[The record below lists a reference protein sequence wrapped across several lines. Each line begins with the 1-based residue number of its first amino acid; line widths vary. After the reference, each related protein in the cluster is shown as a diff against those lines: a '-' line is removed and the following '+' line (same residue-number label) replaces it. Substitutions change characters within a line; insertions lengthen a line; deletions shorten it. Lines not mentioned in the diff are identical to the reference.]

1 MREKVQEGL
10 TKGRIGAASE
20 RMESEDRINMMTSAV
35 VECWEDL
42 YSPELTAEWDGLV
55 ERSAA
60 NEVFS
65 RLEWLRGW
73 GVSGV
78 RECRPAMVLLREGP
92 RLVAVAPLMR
102 ARRRFCGVETET
114 VEFAGAPNSDYS
126 DFIYEDARHLAPLWD
141 AVRRA
146 VGGADV
152 VRLQQVRRE
161 SATCPFLAR
170 RPGVVGRPCAT
181 GLTVKLP
188 EDSDA
193 PWEAYLKG
201 RGLRRRTLTRIER
214 EGPVDL
220 VAHEGAEAVIER
232 LPVLF
237 EQHMRRWAQ
246 TRTPSFFE
254 REEVR
259 AAYRQWARELDRHV
273 LFCELRLRGRPV
285 ATLFGF
291 AYNAKL
297 VVHSISFDVDYAKLH
312 CGLYCIA
319 AVMRKLRERGIEW
332 VDFSRGLE
340 PFKRFFAD
348 CETVNYEFHWLRTW
362 KARCAAGGFL
372 AAKELARRWGPA
384 RAAARALGYGLEAGG

>member
-1 MREKVQEGL
+1 
-10 TKGRIGAASE
+10 
-20 RMESEDRINMMTSAV
+20 MMTSAV
-35 VECWEDL
+35 VECWEEL
-42 YSPELTAEWDGLV
+42 YSPGLTAEWNGLV

-65 RLEWLRGW
+65 RVEWLRGW

-78 RECRPAMVLLREGP
+78 RVCHPAMVLLRDGP

-102 ARRRFCGVETET
+102 ARRRFCGVEMET

-126 DFIYEDARHLAPLWD
+126 DFIYEDGRYLEPLWE
-141 AVRRA
+141 AVRRET
-146 VGGADV
+146 GGVDV
-152 VRLQQVRRE
+152 LRLQQVRRV
-161 SATCPFLAR
+161 SATCAFLSR
-170 RPGVVGRPCAT
+170 RPGVMGRPCAT
-181 GLTVKLP
+181 GLCVELP
-188 EDSDA
+188 EEADA

-201 RGLRRRTLTRIER
+201 HGLRKRTLTRIER
-214 EGPVDL
+214 EGPVEL
-220 VAHEGAEAVIER
+220 VAHEGAGPVMER

-237 EQHMRRWAQ
+237 DQHMRRWAR
-246 TRTPSFFE
+246 TRTRSFFE
-254 REEVR
+254 QQSVR
-259 AAYRQWARELDRHV
+259 AAYGNWARELDGVVV
-273 LFCELRLRGRPV
+273 LWELRLKGRPV
-285 ATLFGF
+285 AMLFGF

-297 VVHSISFDVDYAKLH
+297 VVHTISFDVEYAKLH

-319 AVMRKLRERGIEW
+319 AVLRRLRERGIGW
-332 VDFSRGLE
+332 VDFSRGAE

-372 AAKELARRWGPA
+372 AAKELARRWAPA